1 MYCVIEKFIRGL
13 GSLLAAYVSQ
23 TDGIATI
30 SYYFSVIFTIA
41 IITAKEIMLTL
52 IKLLGVALREELLTA
67 DYCLFLPLS
76 LRINQRAI
84 QIAAAM

>member
-1 MYCVIEKFIRGL
+1 MYCVIEKFIWGL

-41 IITAKEIMLTL
+41 IITAKEVMLTL
-52 IKLLGVALREELLTA
+52 IKVEL
-67 DYCLFLPLS
+67 
-76 LRINQRAI
+76 I
-84 QIAAAM
+84 